1 MLNDIINTDF
11 SEVKIVII
19 RSFLSFLLLFFI
31 TKMIGKKQVSE
42 LSLFD
47 YVVSISIGNFAAEI
61 CMNLDEQ
68 FLNGVVGLTIFG
80 IIAYLVTLLSMKS
93 ITLRRFFMG
102 VPTII
107 MQDGKF
113 IYKNF
118 KKIKIDINN
127 FLESARANGYFDVS
141 EIKYALMEADGK
153 ISFMPKDEYKMITIS
168 DMNLKVKKQGL
179 VANVILD
186 GKIISK
192 NLLNINKNEEW
203 LIKELKQKGYDN
215 YKEIL
220 LTTVDVNEKINVYK
234 KYDDIKVKNVLE

>member
-1 MLNDIINTDF
+1 MLNDILNTDF
-11 SEVKIVII
+11 LEIKIVII
-19 RSFLSFLLLFFI
+19 RSFLSFLLLFFV
-31 TKMIGKKQVSE
+31 TKIIGKKQVSE

-68 FLNGVVGLTIFG
+68 FLNGVVGLTVFG
-80 IIAYLVTLLSMKS
+80 IIAYLVTILSMKS
-93 ITLRRFFMG
+93 IKLRRFFMG

-113 IYKNF
+113 VYENF

-153 ISFMPKDEYKMITIS
+153 ISFMPKDEYKTITIN
-168 DMNLKVKKQGL
+168 DMNLNVKKQGL

-186 GKIISK
+186 GKIINK
-192 NLLNINKNEEW
+192 NLLNINKDEEW
-203 LIKELKQKGYDN
+203 LIKELKQKGYNN
-215 YKEIL
+215 YRDIL
-220 LTTVDVNEKINVYK
+220 LATVDINEKINIYK
-234 KYDDIKVKNVLE
+234 KYENIKVRSVLE

>member
-1 MLNDIINTDF
+1 MFHDVINTDF
-11 SEVKIVII
+11 SEIKIVIM
-19 RSFLSFLLLFFI
+19 RSFSSFLFLFFI

-61 CMNLDEQ
+61 PMNLDGQ
-68 FLNGVVGLTIFG
+68 FLNGIVGLSVFG
-80 IIAYLVTLLSMKS
+80 IIAYLVTILSMKS

-113 IYKNF
+113 VYENF
-118 KKIKIDINN
+118 KKIKIDIND
-127 FLESARANGYFDVS
+127 FLESARVNGYFDVS
-141 EIKYALMEADGK
+141 EIKYAFMEADGK
-153 ISFMPKDEYKMITIS
+153 ISFMPKDEYRKITIS

-186 GKIISK
+186 GKIINK
-192 NLLNINKNEEW
+192 NLLNINKDEDW
-203 LIKELKQKGYDN
+203 LIKELKQKGYNN

-220 LTTVDVNEKINVYK
+220 LATVDINEKINIYK
-234 KYDDIKVKNVLE
+234 KYDNIDVKRVLE